1 MQDRSDAVLHLFFI
15 FVTKKTQAMKR
26 ILVTSLFL
34 CSMLF
39 AAAQG
44 VIVGG
49 RVGVTQASLAAVK
62 SGDPLTEG
70 FSGKMGWG
78 AGGFVELPISKTFSL
93 QVGLQYD
100 LFTAE
105 RTGYQA
111 LPGAQA
117 KRLSGMN
124 QRVAAIIKDNPAG
137 LILLSQA
144 MQTMPDPLWVDVNN
158 RLEFN
163 YLTLPVMAKFGWDLG
178 AGSPLRL
185 SVGAGVYAS
194 YLMVVGQITKGSSK
208 VYAGYDRQSFS
219 NFWANDYHPNLN
231 QATAQGMADIYEVVD
246 GLDATDLSDSYS
258 VTKDYNAL
266 DFGLAANVGLS
277 YRFDRNAV
285 FIEAGYRYGL
295 TSLQKNSGTMGESRL
310 SALSVMA
317 GYSFQL
323 KRKQP

>member
-1 MQDRSDAVLHLFFI
+1 
-15 FVTKKTQAMKR
+15 MKR

-62 SGDPLTEG
+62 SGDPVTEG

-93 QVGLQYD
+93 QAGLQYD

-111 LPGAQA
+111 LPGAQV
-117 KRLSGMN
+117 KSMSGMN
-124 QRVAAIIKDNPAG
+124 QSISDG
-137 LILLSQA
+137 LAKNNNQNDIPLVPLA
-144 MQTMPDPLWVDVNN
+144 MQTMPDPLWVDVDN

-219 NFWANDYHPNLN
+219 NFWANDYHPEFN
-231 QATAQGMADIYEVVD
+231 QATANGIARIYEVAD
-246 GLDATDLSDSYS
+246 GLNAVDFTDSRS
-258 VTKDYNAL
+258 VTKDYNTL
-266 DFGLAANVGLS
+266 DFGLAANVGVN